1 MNTRIPRP
9 AAIAVLEHAGK
20 FLLVR
25 RANPPDPGRW
35 GFPGGKIEWG
45 ETAPQ
50 AALRELAEETGIVA
64 QALGA
69 FDCVDVIKQDSAN
82 GSGHHYVLVAVA
94 CRYVSGAAVAADD
107 AAAVKWVA
115 LEEIEANSMDFLA
128 QVARIARRS
137 RGFSGDLV

>member
-9 AAIAVLEHAGK
+9 AAIAVLEHAGR

-45 ETAPQ
+45 ETAAQ
-50 AALRELAEETGIVA
+50 AAVRELAEETGILA

-69 FDCVDVIKQDSAN
+69 FDCVDVLKPDGP
-82 GSGHHYVLVAVA
+82 GSPGHHYVLVAVA
-94 CRYVSGAAVAADD
+94 CRYVSGTAVAADD
-107 AAAVKWVA
+107 AAAARWVT
-115 LEEIEANSMDFLA
+115 LEEIEAKSMDFLD
-128 QVARIARRS
+128 QVARLASRARALAR
-137 RGFSGDLV
+137 DLV